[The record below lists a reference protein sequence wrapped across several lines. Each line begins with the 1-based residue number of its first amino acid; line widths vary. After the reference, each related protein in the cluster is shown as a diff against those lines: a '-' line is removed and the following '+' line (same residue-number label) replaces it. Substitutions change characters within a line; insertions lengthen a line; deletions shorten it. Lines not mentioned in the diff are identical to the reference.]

1 MSIFIMLGVAS
12 ILGYIHEQTTYFVKV
27 TVQKHKMLKARG
39 RRSDWKTRI
48 KYKLEDCWDFLITPR

>member
-12 ILGYIHEQTTYFVKV
+12 ICGYIYELISDFVKAAIKKRRV
-27 TVQKHKMLKARG
+27 MKMRG
-39 RRSDWKTRI
+39 RRVDWKTRI